1 MSSSN
6 KRVRMGF
13 IGAGWWAT
21 ANHMPVLSQ
30 RDDVE
35 FAGVCRLGK
44 DELRQVKDT
53 YGFAYATEDYL
64 DLLDN
69 CELDA
74 VVVAS
79 PHTTHFEHAN
89 AVLDRD
95 LHLLVEKPMTTDA
108 AEARQL
114 VRTADAKNL
123 HIVVVYGWNY
133 APFVKQAKQLI
144 DDGQLGPIEYV
155 LCHMASGTRS
165 LLSGEART
173 KKGTWTDALFQPA
186 SSTWADPKIAAGG
199 YGYGQLTHALG
210 LMFWL
215 SDLQPTS
222 VFSLMTAPGSKVD
235 IYDAITVRF
244 ANGANGTVSG
254 AGSVP
259 HKCRSHVDIRLF
271 GPEGMLLVDFERERM
286 ELRRYDCSHV
296 VAEVEPDSG
305 SYDGAGP
312 PHNFVDLILG
322 KNAENLSPGWAG
334 MRTIELLDAA
344 YRSSA
349 SGVEEQV

>member
-1 MSSSN
+1 
-6 KRVRMGF
+6 MGF

-21 ANHMPVLSQ
+21 ANHMPVLSR

-35 FAGVCRLGK
+35 FTGVCRLGK
-44 DELRQVKDT
+44 DELQAVKDT
-53 YGFAYATEDYL
+53 FGFAYATEDYL

-79 PHTTHFEHAN
+79 PHTTHFEHAK
-89 AVLDRD
+89 AALDRG
-95 LHLLVEKPMTTDA
+95 LHVLVEKPMTTDA
-108 AEARQL
+108 GQARQL
-114 VRTADAKNL
+114 VKTANAKNL

-133 APFVKQAKQLI
+133 APFARKAKQLI
-144 DDGQLGPIEYV
+144 DGGQLGPIEYV
-155 LCHMASGTRS
+155 LCHMASGVRS
-165 LLSGEART
+165 LLSGEGRT
-173 KKGTWTDALFQPA
+173 KKGTWTEALFQPA

-215 SDLQPTS
+215 SDLEPAR
-222 VFSLMTAPGSKVD
+222 VFSMMTAPGAKVD
-235 IYDAITVRF
+235 IYDAIAVRF
-244 ANGANGTVSG
+244 ANGGIGTVSG

-259 HKCRSHVDIRLF
+259 HACRSQVDIRLF

-286 ELRRYDCSHV
+286 ELRRYDGQHV
-296 VAEVEPDSG
+296 VAEIEPDSAV
-305 SYDGAGP
+305 YAAAEP
-312 PHNFVDLILG
+312 PRNFVDLILG
-322 KNAENLSPGWAG
+322 KTATNLSPGWAG

-344 YRSSA
+344 YRSSE
-349 SGVEEQV
+349 SGVEEMV